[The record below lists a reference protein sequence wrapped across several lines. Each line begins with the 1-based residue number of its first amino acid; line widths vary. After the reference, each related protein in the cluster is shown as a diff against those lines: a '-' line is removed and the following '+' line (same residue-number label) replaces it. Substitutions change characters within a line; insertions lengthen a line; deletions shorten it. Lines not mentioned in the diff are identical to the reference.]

1 MKFYGWKLLAV
12 MWLIVFANFGLPL
25 CGAIV
30 INPYMA
36 ADLHFDR
43 STLGTAYAIFTVMTG
58 VPGPLVAISIN
69 KKGVRFTLIAGC
81 VLVLLGSLMM
91 ALFVHTAMQF
101 FIVFGLIVGLGAFA
115 GGPLAAQSGI
125 AQWFDKRRA
134 FAISV
139 VLTGGTVTS
148 IVGPPLL
155 NRLIVASSGNWRV
168 AWWWV
173 LAGSIC
179 AMLLAFFFVKERPAE
194 LGQLPDGR
202 RADEEAVSAATPA
215 RARRTVYHCREDW
228 VPSQVWRSPTF
239 WLMLVALFGFSPGCA
254 AFLAHGMVHLLDLGN
269 TPADAAFFVSVGAAS
284 ALLGTLAVAGL
295 GDRVEPRLIW
305 AVASLAV
312 GAGMLLSLKATQPAV
327 LWSFA
332 ILLGA
337 GYGACFACVMTLP
350 ANYFG
355 HKTYA
360 SVVGVLMVAG
370 TIFGAVGAYG
380 AGYVYDRFGSYRPAF
395 CAIAVLCVISFFI
408 LIALKPPVRK
418 GEPAL
423 TVADAGV

>member
-12 MWLIVFANFGLPL
+12 MWLIVFTNFGLPL

-43 STLGTAYAIFTVMTG
+43 SMLGTAYAIFQLMTG
-58 VPGPLVAISIN
+58 VPGPLVAYSVN

-81 VLVLLGSLMM
+81 VLVLLGSVMM
-91 ALFVHTAMQF
+91 ALFVHTAVQVL
-101 FIVFGLIVGLGAFA
+101 IIFGLIIGLGAFT
-115 GGPLAAQSGI
+115 GGPLAAQTGI

-139 VLTGGTVTS
+139 VVSGAGISS
-148 IVGPPLL
+148 IVWPPLL
-155 NRLIVASSGNWRV
+155 NRLIVASGGNWRA
-168 AWWWV
+168 AWWSV
-173 LAGSIC
+173 VAGSIC

-202 RADEEAVSAATPA
+202 SADEEAVSAAAPA
-215 RARRTVYHCREDW
+215 RARRAVYHCREDW
-228 VPSQVWRSPTF
+228 VLSQVWRSRTF
-239 WLMLVALFGFSPGCA
+239 WLMLVACFGFSPGYA
-254 AFLAHGMVHLLDLGN
+254 AFMAHGVVHLEDLGN
-269 TPADAAFFVSVGAAS
+269 TPADAAFFVSVGAS
-284 ALLGTLAVAGL
+284 VALLGTLFVAGF
-295 GDRVEPRLIW
+295 GDRIEPRLIW
-305 AVASLAV
+305 AGGSLAFA
-312 GAGMLLSLKATQPAV
+312 AGLLLSLIASGPTL
-327 LWSFA
+327 LWSYA

-337 GYGACFACVMTLP
+337 GTGACFACVMTLP

-360 SVVGVLMVAG
+360 SVVGVVMVAG
-370 TIFGAVGAYG
+370 TISGAVGAYG
-380 AGYVYDRFGSYRPAF
+380 AGVVYDHFGSYNPAF
-395 CAIAVLCVISFFI
+395 YAIAVMCLISFFI

-418 GEPAL
+418 EEPAP
-423 TVADAGV
+423 TVQARYS